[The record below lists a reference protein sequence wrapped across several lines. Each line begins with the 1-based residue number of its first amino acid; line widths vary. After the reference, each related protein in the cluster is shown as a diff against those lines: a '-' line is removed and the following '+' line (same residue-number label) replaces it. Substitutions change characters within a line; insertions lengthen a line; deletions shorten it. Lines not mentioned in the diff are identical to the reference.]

1 MKLFD
6 LCVARKIDIREL
18 YQFTTLDTR
27 VLVDLNKHPR
37 HVLDLTL
44 RDVGD
49 LAYAMK
55 YDSLDQ
61 LVKDMLDEVKR

>member
-18 YQFTTLDTR
+18 YQFTDLSTK
-27 VLVDLNKHPR
+27 VLVELNKHPKQ
-37 HVLDLTL
+37 VLDLTL
-44 RDVGD
+44 REVGD
-49 LAYAMK
+49 LAYALK

-61 LVKDMLDEVKR
+61 MVKDMLDEAKR

>member
-18 YQFTTLDTR
+18 YQFTDLSTK
-27 VLVDLNKHPR
+27 VLVDLNKHPKR
-37 HVLDLTL
+37 VLDLTL
-44 RDVGD
+44 REVGD
-49 LAYAMK
+49 LAYALK
-55 YDSLDQ
+55 YDSLDN

>member
-18 YQFTTLDTR
+18 YQFTDLSTK
-27 VLVDLNKHPR
+27 VLVDLNKHPKQ
-37 HVLDLTL
+37 VLDLTL
-44 RDVGD
+44 REVGD
-49 LAYAMK
+49 LAYTLK

-61 LVKDMLDEVKR
+61 MVKDMLDEVRR

>member
-18 YQFTTLDTR
+18 YQFTDLSTK
-27 VLVDLNKHPR
+27 VLVELNKHPKQ
-37 HVLDLTL
+37 VLDLTL
-44 RDVGD
+44 REIGD
-49 LAYAMK
+49 LAYALK

-61 LVKDMLDEVKR
+61 MVKDMLDEVKR

>member
-18 YQFTTLDTR
+18 YQFTDLSTK
-27 VLVDLNKHPR
+27 VLVELNKHPKQ
-37 HVLDLTL
+37 VLDLTL
-44 RDVGD
+44 REVGD
-49 LAYAMK
+49 LAYALK

-61 LVKDMLDEVKR
+61 MVKDMLDEVKR